1 MASLLRVR
9 VVGFG
14 WVGGSGLNTFYFDPI
29 STPDASDAQ
38 DVYDR
43 VHGFFNSIKALFEND
58 TSWAVDSE
66 VSEIDPATGSLIG
79 SFTVG
84 TPASSVVGT
93 GTDGLAG
100 TATMAVL
107 AYSTNTFVAGRRV
120 LGRAFLGPLNK
131 GAIVNGQVGSG
142 AIAIVDAAAPDLS
155 DTSGGSSVQAVWHRP
170 VGGSGGSLATITGWA
185 TRSKVGVLRSRR
197 D

>member
-1 MASLLRVR
+1 MASMLRVR
-9 VVGFG
+9 VTGFG

-43 VHGFFNSIKALFEND
+43 VHGFFTSCVAIFEND
-58 TSWAVDSE
+58 TSWSVDSE
-66 VSEIDPATGSLIG
+66 VSELDPATGSLIG

-107 AYSTNTFVAGRRV
+107 AYSSNTFVAGRRV

-131 GAIVNGQVGSG
+131 GAIVNGQVSSG
-142 AIAIVDAAAPDLS
+142 VQAIVDGAAPDLS
-155 DTSGGSSVQAVWHRP
+155 DTSGGSSVQCVWHRP
-170 VGGSGGSLATITGWA
+170 VGGTGGSLATITGWT

>member
-1 MASLLRVR
+1 MASMLRVR
-9 VVGFG
+9 VTGFG

-43 VHGFFNSIKALFEND
+43 VHGFFNASKAVFEND

-131 GAIVNGQVGSG
+131 GAIVNGQVSSG
-142 AIAIVDAAAPDLS
+142 VQSIVDGAAPDLS
-155 DTSGGSSVQAVWHRP
+155 DTSGGSSVQCVWHRP
-170 VGGSGGSLATITGWA
+170 VGGTGGSLATITGWT

>member
-29 STPDASDAQ
+29 STPDATDAQ

-43 VHGFFNSIKALFEND
+43 VHGFFNAIKAIFEND
-58 TSWAVDSE
+58 TSWSVDSE
-66 VSEIDPATGSLIG
+66 VSEIDPATGDLIN

-107 AYSTNTFVAGRRV
+107 AYSTNTFVSGRRV

-131 GAIVNGQVGSG
+131 GAIVNGQFAAG
-142 AIAIVDAAAPDLS
+142 AQAIVDGAAPDLS
-155 DTSGGSSVQAVWHRP
+155 DTAGGSSVQAVWHRP
-170 VGGSGGSLATITGWA
+170 KGAVPGSLAPITGWV
-185 TRSKVGVLRSRR
+185 TRSKVGILRSRR

>member
-43 VHGFFNSIKALFEND
+43 VHGFFNAVKAIFEND

-66 VSEIDPATGSLIG
+66 VSEIDPATGTLIG

-84 TPASSVVGT
+84 TPASAVVGT
-93 GTDGLAG
+93 GTDGIAG

-107 AYSTNTFVAGRRV
+107 AYSTNTFVNGRRV

-131 GAIVNGQVGSG
+131 GAIINGQFSSG
-142 AIAIVDAAAPDLS
+142 AQAIVDAAAPDLS
-155 DTSGGSSVQAVWHRP
+155 DTSSGSSVQAVWHRP
-170 VGGSGGSLATITGWA
+170 VGGTGGSLATITGW
-185 TRSKVGVLRSRR
+185 TSRSKIGVLRSRR

>member
-14 WVGGSGLNTFYFDPI
+14 WVGGSSLNTFYFDPI
-29 STPDASDAQ
+29 STPDATDAQ

-66 VSEIDPATGSLIG
+66 VSEIDPATGDLVG

-155 DTSGGSSVQAVWHRP
+155 DTAGGSSVQAVWHRP
-170 VGGSGGSLATITGWA
+170 QGAVPGSLATITGWT